1 MLTSTTQALLQV
13 QDILLSPFDGLHAT
27 ARKMAAHPN
36 LVMPNFAAKHA
47 RQMRQVLA
55 QRFVLQQFLPTEA
68 ANDPQPALPGAA

>member
-13 QDILLSPFDGLHAT
+13 QDILLAPLDGLHAT

-36 LVMPNFAAKHA
+36 LVMPNFAAQHA
-47 RQMRQVLA
+47 RQMRQALA

-68 ANDPQPALPGAA
+68 ANDPQPLPGAA